1 MCGFSHNALSLMW
14 QNQGAGEKQIPC
26 ARLVL
31 TTQAKM
37 EVLSGG
43 GERVYVLPCLLPDFT
58 DDMLRLQA
66 DGLGCWRHL

>member
-1 MCGFSHNALSLMW
+1 
-14 QNQGAGEKQIPC
+14 
-26 ARLVL
+26 
-31 TTQAKM
+31 M

-66 DGLGCWRHL
+66 DGLGCWRYL